1 MCKLLVLAESFYLQ
15 IYLAGGLDSEAH
27 YKHKGYLIGKPSYIC
42 KSSIKSISE
51 DGENWEGI

>member
-27 YKHKGYLIGKPSYIC
+27 YKYKGYLIGKPSYIC

-51 DGENWEGI
+51 DGEN